1 MTSAQE
7 LIKKLGLK
15 PHPEGGHYTQ
25 TFRDEA
31 ADTVHST
38 AIYYL
43 LQKGECS
50 HWHRVHGSAEIWHY
64 YAGDPLDLSI
74 STDGEEITTQSLGP
88 NILGNELP
96 QIIIPAGH
104 WQSAE
109 CNGEWTLVGCT
120 VAPGFEFENFEM
132 AASDWRPGQDK

>member
-7 LIKKLGLK
+7 IIKKLGLK
-15 PHPEGGHYTQ
+15 PHPEGGHYVQ
-25 TFRDEA
+25 TFRDEK
-31 ADTVHST
+31 DEKVCST

-43 LQKGECS
+43 LQKGERS

-64 YAGDPLDLSI
+64 YAGDPLNLLI
-74 STDGEEITTQSLGP
+74 SANAVKINTQKLGP
-88 NILGNELP
+88 HVLNKETP
-96 QIIIPAGH
+96 QIIVPSGH

-109 CNGEWTLVGCT
+109 CNGEWTLAGCT

-132 AASDWRPGQDK
+132 AAPGWQPGQDK